1 MLLVTRGLGGGGIIS
16 TLTSLEGETIWIIV
30 SQPLWDR
37 GPVNSFF
44 IRRVPGPNKFTRKYL
59 SIFLSSYIKLT

>member
-1 MLLVTRGLGGGGIIS
+1 MDCGIGLTCFQCRGQSKFAAILLYS
-16 TLTSLEGETIWIIV
+16 SV

-44 IRRVPGPNKFTRKYL
+44 LRRGPGPNKFTRKYL
-59 SIFLSSYIKLT
+59 SSIFLSSYIKLT

>member
-1 MLLVTRGLGGGGIIS
+1 MQFTAYARSVIICCKLFFF
-16 TLTSLEGETIWIIV
+16 TKLIIYVMYVSV

-44 IRRVPGPNKFTRKYL
+44 IRRGPGPNKFTRK
-59 SIFLSSYIKLT
+59 